1 MMHALP
7 GGSSGRTHFS
17 EKGIAMNNQEIFEL
31 MDRFAGSG
39 LRRMK
44 LSREGFSI
52 ELESGA
58 DAATPCAPRAAE
70 QEPHPAAP
78 AAAAA
83 PQGTQEIT
91 APLAGIF
98 YAAPAPDQPPF
109 VTAGTRVKQ
118 GETICLLEAMKI
130 MSEVPA
136 PCDCVIDAV
145 LKENGELAAFGEP
158 LFRYRPC

>member
-1 MMHALP
+1 
-7 GGSSGRTHFS
+7 
-17 EKGIAMNNQEIFEL
+17 MNNQEIFEL

-44 LSREGFSI
+44 LSQEGVSL
-52 ELESGA
+52 ELERGGE
-58 DAATPCAPRAAE
+58 DAAPLAQSAPKT
-70 QEPHPAAP
+70 EPAP
-78 AAAAA
+78 EEAAALDRA
-83 PQGTQEIT
+83 PVIT

-109 VTAGTRVKQ
+109 VSAGTRVEQ
-118 GETICLLEAMKI
+118 GQTICLLEAMKI
-130 MSEVPA
+130 MSEVTA
-136 PCDCVIDAV
+136 PCDCVIEAV